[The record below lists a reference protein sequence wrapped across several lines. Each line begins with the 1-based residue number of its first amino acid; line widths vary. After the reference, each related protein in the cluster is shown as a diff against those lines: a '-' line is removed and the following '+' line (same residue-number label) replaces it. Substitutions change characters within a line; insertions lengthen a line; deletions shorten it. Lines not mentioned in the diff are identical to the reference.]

1 MHVRK
6 TTSNLLASGKHR
18 GDECFGNHAKRLRLC
33 FFVVVLKLLG
43 NRELNSFMEE
53 SDSFAGGVDA
63 TNTQVASVD
72 SSKRSHK
79 RKQSS
84 DIDKQLVNTLKS
96 FNSTIQEVVV
106 APPPSDKDDGV
117 SELQKERHLIG
128 SMESIQNQMNG
139 YEIRNSSYKEWRRR
153 YGAL

>member
-1 MHVRK
+1 VASIAATNASEITPK
-6 TTSNLLASGKHR
+6 GCACVFLL
-18 GDECFGNHAKRLRLC
+18 L
-33 FFVVVLKLLG
+33 LKLLG

-153 YGAL
+153 SCSSWRTLDTKI